1 MKKRVVLFASVVA
14 LMLFLIACGKQKE
27 EVKETIADAES
38 SASAGDM
45 LVDGLEY
52 LLSEDK
58 EDLLT
63 ISGDGTEATQEETG
77 STEETAE
84 QTPEEQEEVQDTEE
98 QESTGETIQVYY
110 SNGSTEELN
119 MEETEVEEKTPETVL
134 AALGRHNIVSIDT
147 KVLSFT
153 EEDQAGEK
161 ILHLDLS
168 GAFREYLKTM
178 TNEAESIIIA
188 SVADTYL
195 DNYQATEI
203 YITVEGEQLQ
213 TGYRTYDMAIKK
225 GTPDD
230 ILKLSEQEQDA
241 LNG

>member
-38 SASAGDM
+38 PMSAGDM

-161 ILHLDLS
+161 TLHLDLS

-188 SVADTYL
+188 SIADTYL

>member
-38 SASAGDM
+38 PASAGDM

-63 ISGDGTEATQEETG
+63 ISGDGTETKQEETD
-77 STEETAE
+77 STEEAVE
-84 QTPEEQEEVQDTEE
+84 QTPDEQEEVQDTEE
-98 QESTGETIQVYY
+98 QEGTGEKIQVYY
-110 SNGSTEELN
+110 SNGSIGELSV
-119 MEETEVEEKTPETVL
+119 EETEVEEKTPEAVL

-161 ILHLDLS
+161 ILRLDLS

-178 TNEAESIIIA
+178 TDEAESIIIA
-188 SVADTYL
+188 SIADTYL
-195 DNYQATEI
+195 DNYHATEI
-203 YITVEGEQLQ
+203 YITVEGELLK
-213 TGYRTYDMAIKK
+213 TGYRTYDTGIGK

-230 ILKLSEQEQDA
+230 ILKLSEQEQNA